1 MQSRNVR
8 RQIRRPRYRVI
19 GGVPSIELKLRSP
32 RQLFDERDPAP
43 FRERDLDDD
52 AVRYIVSSFRELKD
66 QQDVKVQLYFES
78 LGEFESNPKDIARAL
93 HQFFRYESDMKRRD
107 LRGIF
112 HQGLISLA
120 IGLTFLF
127 LCTWF
132 AFGFEPSQAKFWQ
145 SFVHEG
151 LLVVGWCSMWK
162 PISIF
167 LHEWW
172 PIADEVLTLNR
183 LADVDVEVAVMKPV
197 AVPTTTAPQAPAV
210 ASPAPLAVTSAAP
223 GATVVLPVVSTSL
236 TPPASSASPS
246 TPTKKDYAL
255 A

>member
-1 MQSRNVR
+1 MQSSKQSSKR

-52 AVRYIVSSFRELKD
+52 AVRYIVSSFRELRD
-66 QQDVKVQLYFES
+66 QSNVKVQLYFES
-78 LGEFESNPKDIARAL
+78 LGEFEQNPRDLERAL
-93 HQFFRYESDMKRRD
+93 HSFFRYEADMRKRD

-112 HQGLISLA
+112 HQGIISLA

-132 AFGFEPSQAKFWQ
+132 ATQFDSSHKPFWE
-145 SFVHEG
+145 SMVHEG

-172 PIADEVLTLNR
+172 PIADDVMTLSKLSN
-183 LADVDVEVAVMKPV
+183 VEVEIALSKPGV
-197 AVPTTTAPQAPAV
+197 APA
-210 ASPAPLAVTSAAP
+210 ATPAATGTDTSH
-223 GATVVLPVVSTSL
+223 
-236 TPPASSASPS
+236 
-246 TPTKKDYAL
+246 DFAL

>member
-1 MQSRNVR
+1 MQSRKMR
-8 RQIRRPRYRVI
+8 RQTRRPRYRVI

-78 LGEFESNPKDIARAL
+78 LGEFENNPVDIGRAL
-93 HQFFRYESDMKRRD
+93 HSFFRYEADMKRKD
-107 LRGIF
+107 LRTIF
-112 HQGLISLA
+112 HQGIVSLA
-120 IGLTFLF
+120 IGLLFLF

-132 AFGFEPSQAKFWQ
+132 AYGLESTHPQFWE
-145 SFVHEG
+145 SLVHEG
-151 LLVVGWCSMWK
+151 LFITGWVSMWK

-167 LHEWW
+167 LQDWW
-172 PIADEVLTLNR
+172 PIADEVRTLSR
-183 LADVDVEVAVMKPV
+183 LAEVEVEVAPLKPNVVAPV
-197 AVPTTTAPQAPAV
+197 AQPSAVSATTPVP
-210 ASPAPLAVTSAAP
+210 
-223 GATVVLPVVSTSL
+223 
-236 TPPASSASPS
+236 PP
-246 TPTKKDYAL
+246 KKDFAL

>member
-1 MQSRNVR
+1 MQSHTLR
-8 RQIRRPRYRVI
+8 RQVRRPRYRVI

-66 QQDVKVQLYFES
+66 QQNVKVQLYFES
-78 LGEFESNPKDIARAL
+78 LGEFENNPNDLARAL
-93 HQFFRYESDMKRRD
+93 HQFFRYEADMKRRD

-112 HQGLISLA
+112 HQGVISLA

-127 LCTWF
+127 ICTWF
-132 AFGFEPSQAKFWQ
+132 AYGLESTHPKFWE
-145 SFVHEG
+145 SMLHEG
-151 LLVVGWCSMWK
+151 LFITGWVSMWK

-172 PIADEVLTLNR
+172 PIADEVMTLNR
-183 LADVDVEVAVMKPV
+183 LADVEVEVTLAKPTVV
-197 AVPTTTAPQAPAV
+197 APNVPGTTMAIPVGLP
-210 ASPAPLAVTSAAP
+210 PAP
-223 GATVVLPVVSTSL
+223 
-236 TPPASSASPS
+236 
-246 TPTKKDYAL
+246 KKDLAL